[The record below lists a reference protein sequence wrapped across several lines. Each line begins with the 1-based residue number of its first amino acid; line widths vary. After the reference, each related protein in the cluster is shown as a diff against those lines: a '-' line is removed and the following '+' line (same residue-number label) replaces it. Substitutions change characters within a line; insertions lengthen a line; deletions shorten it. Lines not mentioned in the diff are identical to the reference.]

1 MPANKSLKPTA
12 TRVTLFAEE
21 ANPAPHYGGLV
32 PPLHAGKWALD
43 RTYKIISWQ
52 KTGTTREISF
62 VPRFLMRGILTAY
75 NTPY

>member
-1 MPANKSLKPTA
+1 MR
-12 TRVTLFAEE
+12 TRINHFTGMAK
-21 ANPAPHYGGLV
+21 PAPRYGGLV

-43 RTYKIISWQ
+43 RTYMIISWQ
-52 KTGTTREISF
+52 KTGTTREISL